1 MIRKV
6 ILRNIDNINI
16 MFRIFF
22 FFSRTETMDKW
33 REKNLCQLLK
43 QNIKFFIAVSDA
55 EFFCHNILFE

>member
-6 ILRNIDNINI
+6 ILRSIDNINI
-16 MFRIFF
+16 MFRIFL
-22 FFSRTETMDKW
+22 FSRTETMDKR

>member
-6 ILRNIDNINI
+6 IHRNIGNINI
-16 MFRIFF
+16 MFRIFL
-22 FFSRTETMDKW
+22 FSRTETMDKR
-33 REKNLCQLLK
+33 RERNLCQLLK

>member
-6 ILRNIDNINI
+6 IHRNIGNINI
-16 MFRIFF
+16 MFRIFL
-22 FFSRTETMDKW
+22 FSRTETMDKR

>member
-6 ILRNIDNINI
+6 ILRNIGNINI
-16 MFRIFF
+16 MFRIFL
-22 FFSRTETMDKW
+22 FSRTETMDKR

>member
-6 ILRNIDNINI
+6 IHRNIGNINI
-16 MFRIFF
+16 MFRIFL
-22 FFSRTETMDKW
+22 FSRTETMDKR

-55 EFFCHNILFE
+55 GFFCHNILFE